1 MGQPQSKPSKPRF
14 PQPGDHIYCERKGG
28 LYDHHGIYVGDDMV
42 IHLRGAAKKLGEIPA
57 CHKCG
62 DKRVENG
69 EIAKVC
75 IDCFLDGAT
84 LQIFDYGVPLL
95 EFIARKRGTCCQR
108 DSKPPHE
115 VISTATD
122 LLERNGFGPYDM
134 LTNNCEHFAVYCKT
148 GCAASYQ
155 IVRHIEGAIATGP
168 AGMLAGATVAVAC
181 GVSKGARKTSSS
193 W

>member
-1 MGQPQSKPSKPRF
+1 MGQPQSKPRF
-14 PQPGDHIYCERKGG
+14 PQPGDHIYCQRKGG
-28 LYDHHGIYVGDDMV
+28 LYDHHGIYVGDGMV
-42 IHLRGAAKKLGEIPA
+42 IHLRGAAKKLGELPG

-75 IDCFLDGAT
+75 IDCFLDGGT

-134 LTNNCEHFAVYCKT
+134 LANNCEHFAVYCKT
-148 GCAASYQ
+148 GSAASFQ
-155 IVRHIEGAIATGP
+155 IEGHIATGP
-168 AGMLAGATVAVAC
+168 AGMLAGAAVVAAF
-181 GVSKGARKTSSS
+181 GVSKGVSKTSSS